1 MPSITAA
8 DVIDQTIYARNR
20 VNGYT
25 SDFKT
30 VKKTFSPGA
39 LIGQVYSWVTSPNG
53 DVYWMVYVDQDDYT
67 NFNPTYIKHSASD
80 LSLPALPD
88 ILQKISDQKD
98 AADRQSKGLLQ
109 YNIDKYG
116 KWIVGGIVVA
126 VALPTIVR
134 TLQHRKQSAVSGTN
148 DKKAL
153 LLLLLIGGGVYLY
166 AQSNK
171 KKRKGSVEIGPLDQG
186 EFGPDVAEAD
196 TTATIFYDATKFM
209 AGNTRPSVPLI
220 I

>member
-1 MPSITAA
+1 MPTISAA
-8 DVIDQTIYARNR
+8 DVIDQTIYAKRNI
-20 VNGYT
+20 NGYT

-39 LIGQVYSWVTSPNG
+39 LIGQVYSWITSPSG
-53 DVYWMVYVDQDDYT
+53 DIYWLVYADQNDYVKL
-67 NFNPTYIKHSASD
+67 NPIYIKHSASD

-98 AADRQSKGLLQ
+98 ATDRQSKGLLQ

-116 KWIVGGIVVA
+116 KWVVGGIVVA

-134 TLQHRKQSAVSGTN
+134 TLQQRKQSAVAGTN

-153 LLLLLIGGGVYLY
+153 LLLLLLGGAVYLY
-166 AQSNK
+166 AQSK
-171 KKRKGSVEIGPLDQG
+171 KKKLKGSVIVHPLDPG
-186 EFGPDVAEAD
+186 EFVPDIAHNDVQ
-196 TTATIFYDATKFM
+196 TIFYDATKYI
-209 AGNTRPSVPLI
+209 AGNIRPAVPLI